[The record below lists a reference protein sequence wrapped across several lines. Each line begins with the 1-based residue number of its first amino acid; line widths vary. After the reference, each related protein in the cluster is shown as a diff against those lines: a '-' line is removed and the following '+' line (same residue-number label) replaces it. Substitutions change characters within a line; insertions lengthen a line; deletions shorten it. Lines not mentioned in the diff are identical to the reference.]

1 MTNRDANG
9 NLIIADPFEWHEIAR
24 RHHPDGSLAK
34 IIKQRIVRGITPDQ
48 DELEIC
54 EEWYEKPLVDEAKRQ
69 ADTYQRKIDEAIKP
83 LAVIPQA
90 VQAKAINEGWAND
103 GKRWK
108 KWLNDSDNSRLR
120 ITGGRA

>member
-9 NLIIADPFEWHEIAR
+9 NLIIKNPYEWTEIAR
-24 RHHPDGSLAK
+24 RFHPDGSLAK
-34 IIKQRIVRGITPDQ
+34 IIKQRIVSGVTEDQ

-54 EEWYEKPLVDEAKRQ
+54 EEWYEAPLVDEAARL
-69 ADTYQRKIDEAIKP
+69 ADGYSRKLNEAVKP

-90 VQAKAINEGWAND
+90 VQSKAINEGWVND
-103 GKRWK
+103 SKQWK
-108 KWLNDSDNSRLR
+108 KWINDSDNSRLR